1 MLVQVASLF
10 DESEEDLNA
19 SRDSMSGF
27 KRAWRSEKWKSKRE
41 RAKCGFTIVVELLP
55 LQLEREREREKGG
68 NGAFGGTEKERE
80 SSVRG
85 KV

>member
-19 SRDSMSGF
+19 SRDSMSWF

-41 RAKCGFTIVVELLP
+41 RTKCGFTIVVE
-55 LQLEREREREKGG
+55 REREKRG
-68 NGAFGGTEKERE
+68 NGAFGGTVRERE
-80 SSVRG
+80 GGECEEERVIVKTKR
-85 KV
+85 